1 ILLTDG
7 EIHDVPKSKAAL
19 GFDAPVQVL
28 LSGHDGEVDRRVAI
42 DNAPRFGLVGSEQ
55 VLTYRVIDNGV
66 DPAKIGRVKVTIRRD
81 GEKVM
86 ENNIQP

>member
-1 ILLTDG
+1 
-7 EIHDVPKSKAAL
+7 
-19 GFDAPVQVL
+19 
-28 LSGHDGEVDRRVAI
+28 
-42 DNAPRFGLVGSEQ
+42 PRFGLVGSEQ

-86 ENNIQP
+86 DNNIQPGAPVQVRIKVAHGGDNIVESEAEPLAGELTPVNNRAIVTI